1 MRTAFAL
8 AVVLAVGISS
18 ASSGP
23 PADAADRNAILAL
36 HAQMLKSHTEANPE
50 LFVQDSAEDFFSAF
64 NGEIRKEPRERRVQ
78 SLRNLFG
85 RIRFTEY
92 VDLVPP
98 EVRVSPD
105 GKLAWLVA
113 QTKAAGVRRDD
124 KGVEQPLEYVTAWVV
139 LFEKRDGRW
148 MRVGVAS
155 SIRP

>member
-8 AVVLAVGISS
+8 AVVLAIGVSS

-23 PADAADRNAILAL
+23 PADAADRDAILAL

-50 LFVQDSAEDFFSAF
+50 LFLQDSAEDFFSVF
-64 NGEIRKEPRERRVQ
+64 NGDIRREPRERRLQ

-113 QTKAAGVRRDD
+113 QTKAAGVRRDES
-124 KGVEQPLEYVTAWVV
+124 GAEQPIEYVTAWVV

-148 MRVGVAS
+148 TRMGVS
-155 SIRP
+155 SFIRP